1 MQGKAAGAVARL
13 HGAYD
18 GFVGAERIT
27 NAERDGRRGGVCEAE
42 PLPLRVPLLVLAA
55 ERARGCELK
64 RERGREGVTLAERQ
78 AAFPNF
84 RYRIPRPPRSRSL
97 CKCA

>member
-27 NAERDGRRGGVCEAE
+27 NAERNGRRGGVCEAE

-64 RERGREGVTLAERQ
+64 RERGGVEEREG
-78 AAFPNF
+78 
-84 RYRIPRPPRSRSL
+84 SRGSYIG
-97 CKCA
+97 